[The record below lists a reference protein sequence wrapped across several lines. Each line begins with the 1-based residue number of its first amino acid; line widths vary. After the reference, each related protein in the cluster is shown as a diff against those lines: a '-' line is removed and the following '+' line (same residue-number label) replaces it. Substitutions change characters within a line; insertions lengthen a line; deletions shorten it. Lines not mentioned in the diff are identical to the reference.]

1 LIELLAQQ
9 ERHTE
14 ALDQYLELADIYRQM
29 AEIDT
34 ARKALANALLLAQD
48 ASVGREYS
56 IKILRQMGDIDLSR
70 LDWRRA
76 LRVYEQIRTIN
87 PGDEESRSH
96 VIDLNLRLGQED
108 PAAQELDGYLGHLVE
123 TDRSHEALNLLE
135 ELAREHP
142 GKQTLHARLA
152 EAYRAAGR
160 TADAIAQ
167 YDALGEI
174 QLDAGQTKEAIT
186 TIQTIIE
193 LNPPDI
199 EGYQELLR
207 NLEGE
212 GR

>member
-1 LIELLAQQ
+1 
-9 ERHTE
+9 
-14 ALDQYLELADIYRQM
+14 
-29 AEIDT
+29 
-34 ARKALANALLLAQD
+34 
-48 ASVGREYS
+48 
-56 IKILRQMGDIDLSR
+56 MGDIDLSR

-76 LRVYEQIRTIN
+76 LRVYKQIRTIN
-87 PGDEESRSH
+87 PSDEEARSH

-108 PAAQELDGYLGHLVE
+108 PAAQELDSYLRHLVE
-123 TDRSHEALNLLE
+123 ADRSHEALNLLE

-174 QLDAGQTKEAIT
+174 LLDARQTKEAIS
-186 TIQTIIE
+186 IIKTIIE
-193 LNPPDI
+193 LKPPDI
-199 EGYQELLR
+199 EGYRELLR

-212 GR
+212 G